1 MNKGFNTSEVK
12 GFLNEVNKISK
23 EYKKIKKY
31 MKINYFEI
39 QKLNGTEKIVNDL
52 VNKYYKE
59 ET

>member
-1 MNKGFNTSEVK
+1 MKKGFNNSDVK
-12 GFLNEVNKISK
+12 GFLNEINKISK

-31 MKINYFEI
+31 MKTNYFEI

-59 ET
+59 EM

>member
-31 MKINYFEI
+31 MKTNYFEI

>member
-1 MNKGFNTSEVK
+1 MKKGFDNSDVK
-12 GFLNEVNKISK
+12 GFVSDINKISK

-31 MKINYFEI
+31 MKTNYFEI

-59 ET
+59 EF

>member
-1 MNKGFNTSEVK
+1 MKKGFDNSDVK
-12 GFLNEVNKISK
+12 GFLSDINKISK

-31 MKINYFEI
+31 MKTNYFEI

-59 ET
+59 

>member
-1 MNKGFNTSEVK
+1 MKKGFDNSEIK
-12 GFLNEVNKISK
+12 GFISDINKISK

-31 MKINYFEI
+31 MKTNYFEI

-59 ET
+59 

>member
-1 MNKGFNTSEVK
+1 MKKGFDNSDVK
-12 GFLNEVNKISK
+12 GFVSDINKISK

-31 MKINYFEI
+31 MKTNYFEI

-59 ET
+59 KF

>member
-1 MNKGFNTSEVK
+1 MKKGFDNSEVK
-12 GFLNEVNKISK
+12 EFLTEVNKISK

-31 MKINYFEI
+31 MKTNYFEM

-52 VNKYYKE
+52 LNKYYKE

>member
-1 MNKGFNTSEVK
+1 MKKGFNNSDVK
-12 GFLNEVNKISK
+12 GFLNEINKISK

-31 MKINYFEI
+31 MKTNYFEI